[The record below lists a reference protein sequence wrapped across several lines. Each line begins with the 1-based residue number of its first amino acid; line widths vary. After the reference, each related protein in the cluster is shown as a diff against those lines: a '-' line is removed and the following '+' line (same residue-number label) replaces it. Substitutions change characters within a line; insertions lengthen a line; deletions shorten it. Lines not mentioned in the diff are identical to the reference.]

1 MQKASKRGRGRNLK
15 LLDHEVQV
23 HGLGDDFEVVDE
35 AKLFGFNFIDEW
47 GAAAILDQRLQ
58 SLLGSARDSIIHFR
72 KRRRGHAKT

>member
-35 AKLFGFNFIDEW
+35 AKLFGFNFIDEC
-47 GAAAILDQRLQ
+47 GAAAILD
-58 SLLGSARDSIIHFR
+58 
-72 KRRRGHAKT
+72 